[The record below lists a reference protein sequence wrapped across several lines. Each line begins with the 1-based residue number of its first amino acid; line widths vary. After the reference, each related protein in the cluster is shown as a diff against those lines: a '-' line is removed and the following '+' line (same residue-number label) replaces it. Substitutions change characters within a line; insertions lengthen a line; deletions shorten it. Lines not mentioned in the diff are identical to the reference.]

1 MKTIRILKD
10 FALIVLALILVPTAI
25 FFIQA
30 KASFL
35 IVTSRSMEPTI
46 KAGDTVLTRQVPRTT
61 VKPKEIIVLPVPD
74 NAALKYSHRVISA
87 KNVQSGTILKT
98 KGDANPNIDSWNMK
112 VTSDQVPEVMA
123 VIPTASIFNGPI
135 SRRTI
140 FLTLFYTGILLF
152 GVAFWR
158 LVRVHI

>member
-1 MKTIRILKD
+1 MKSLRILKD
-10 FALIVLALILVPTAI
+10 AALVALALILVPTAI
-25 FFIQA
+25 FCVKA

-35 IVTSRSMEPTI
+35 IVTSKSMEPAI
-46 KAGDTVLTRQVPRTT
+46 KAGDTVLTRQVPRTAL
-61 VKPKEIIVLPVPD
+61 KAKEIVVLPVPD
-74 NAALKYSHRVISA
+74 NAALKYSHRVISV
-87 KNVQSGTILKT
+87 KNVQSGTLLKT

-152 GVAFWR
+152 GVALWR
-158 LVRVHI
+158 LVRAHI

>member
-1 MKTIRILKD
+1 MKSLRIFKD
-10 FALIVLALILVPTAI
+10 AALIALALILAPAAMFCV
-25 FFIQA
+25 QA

-35 IVTSRSMEPTI
+35 IVTSKSMEPTI
-46 KAGDTVLTRQVPRTT
+46 KTGDTVITRQVQRTM

-74 NAALKYSHRVISA
+74 NPALKYSHRVISV
-87 KNVQSGTILKT
+87 KNLQSGTILKT

-152 GVAFWR
+152 GVALWR
-158 LVRVHI
+158 LVRAHI

>member
-1 MKTIRILKD
+1 MKSLKILKD
-10 FALIVLALILVPTAI
+10 SALVLLALILVPTAI
-25 FFIQA
+25 FCVQA

-46 KAGDTVLTRQVPRTT
+46 KAGDTVLTRQIPRTA
-61 VKPKEIIVLPVPD
+61 VKSREIIVLPVPD

-87 KNVQSGTILKT
+87 QNLASGTLLKT
-98 KGDANPNIDSWNMK
+98 KGDANPNADSWNMK
-112 VTSDQVPEVMA
+112 VTSDRVPEVMA

-140 FLTLFYTGILLF
+140 FLALFYTGVLLF
-152 GVAFWR
+152 GVALWR
-158 LVRVHI
+158 LVRAHI